1 MELFGINETLG
12 YQVGFEYVRQLAIH
26 LRNSINATSNA
37 KEGYKTIYNW
47 QYCHSLDFWSRVL
60 SQHCNPEKSCKTINP
75 KESPLRQLIYPL
87 VQVTLG
93 AIRLI
98 PTAQFFH

>member
-1 MELFGINETLG
+1 MLHQML
-12 YQVGFEYVRQLAIH
+12 
-26 LRNSINATSNA
+26 

-60 SQHCNPEKSCKTINP
+60 SQHCNPEKELQNHKS

-98 PTAQFFH
+98 PTAQFFPLRFYLIRSLMRLSQSTGVLSHYSHYFLKF